1 MTRPTSRPTL
11 YKTLHRTPLYIT
23 SSLRNKSPTQSSIDL
38 AKHNC
43 GAMTECFGGGIEEI
57 IVALISLYSPHKKG
71 RLQENYK
78 QPVTNIH
85 RISLYTY
92 YQFFILFS
100 NPRAKIPSYHSTFI
114 CCIFLF
120 CVLKCVHHMLY
131 NKETQAFHS
140 KLCPNSKHFL
150 Q

>member
-85 RISLYTY
+85 RTHITNSLSSF
-92 YQFFILFS
+92 QILQM
-100 NPRAKIPSYHSTFI
+100 K
-114 CCIFLF
+114 L
-120 CVLKCVHHMLY
+120 LY
-131 NKETQAFHS
+131 
-140 KLCPNSKHFL
+140 L
-150 Q
+150 QENQ